1 VLLVSAPQSSV
12 PPLAVVLNP
21 NAGGGQAT
29 REWPRLEAELKRRG
43 QPFELILESSGDDAL
58 ARIQALPP
66 RIGVLAVG
74 GDGTVGALLPALVS
88 VPKRP
93 GRPLA
98 VVPLGTGNDFAGML
112 GLRPGQFAEAL
123 DRLSFQPRDVD
134 ALEVRILEGDGAGR
148 THVLLNGLGLGFD
161 AAVTANMAHAPAR
174 LQGFVRY
181 AWAAVATVR
190 ELRLADVQI
199 TLDGQPFYS
208 GPSPIVAVMNG
219 TRYGG
224 GFRISPQSDPRD
236 GQLDVVAGGPMNR
249 LQLVGLMLRV
259 LRGTHLDQLQVHAAK
274 GHEVTVRWDAPTPIH
289 LDGDLHGQV
298 TAIRVRVLEGVVKLL
313 NG

>member
-1 VLLVSAPQSSV
+1 MSVPESSV

-21 NAGGGQAT
+21 NAGGGLAL
-29 REWPRLEAELKRRG
+29 REWPRLEAELRRRD
-43 QPFELILESSGDDAL
+43 QPFELILEDSGEDAL

-88 VPKRP
+88 VPKRQ

-112 GLRPGQFAEAL
+112 GLKTGHFAEAL

-148 THVLLNGLGLGFD
+148 SHILLNGLGLGFD
-161 AAVTANMAHAPAR
+161 AAVTANMARAPAR
-174 LQGFVRY
+174 FQGFARY
-181 AWAAVATVR
+181 AWSAVATVR
-190 ELRLADVQI
+190 ELHLAEVQI
-199 TLDGQPFYS
+199 TLDGQHFYD

-224 GFRISPQSDPRD
+224 GFQISPRSDPRD
-236 GQLDVVAGGPMNR
+236 GLLNVVAGGPVNR
-249 LQLVGLMLRV
+249 LQLMGLMLRV
-259 LRGTHLDQLQVHAAK
+259 LRGTHLDQPQVHTAQ
-274 GHEVTVRWDAPTPIH
+274 GQEVTVRWDAPTPLH

-298 TAIRVRVLEGVVKLL
+298 TAIRVRVLKGAVRLL
-313 NG
+313 NA

>member
-1 VLLVSAPQSSV
+1 MSAPESSV

-21 NAGGGQAT
+21 NAGGGLAT

-43 QPFELILESSGDDAL
+43 QPFELILEDSGEDAL

-88 VPKRP
+88 VADRP

-112 GLRPGQFAEAL
+112 GLKTGQFAEAL
-123 DRLSFQPRDVD
+123 DRLTFQPRDVD
-134 ALEVRILEGDGAGR
+134 ALEVHILEGDGAGR

-174 LQGFVRY
+174 FQGFVRY
-181 AWAAVATVR
+181 AWSAIATVR
-190 ELRLADVQI
+190 ELHLSEVQI

-208 GPSPIVAVMNG
+208 GLSPIVAVMNG

-224 GFRISPQSDPRD
+224 GFQISPQSSPRD
-236 GQLDVVAGGPMNR
+236 GLLDVVAGGPMNR
-249 LQLVGLMLRV
+249 FQLVGLMLRV
-259 LRGTHLDQLQVHAAK
+259 LRGTHLDQPQVHTAQ
-274 GHEVTVRWDAPTPIH
+274 GREVVIRWDAPTPIH

-298 TAIRVRVLEGVVKLL
+298 MAIRVRVLAGVVKLL

>member
-1 VLLVSAPQSSV
+1 MPDVSAPPSSV

-21 NAGGGQAT
+21 NAGGGLAT

-43 QPFELILESSGDDAL
+43 QPFELILEDSGEDAL

-66 RIGVLAVG
+66 RIAVLAVG

-88 VPKRP
+88 VPGRP

-112 GLRPGQFAEAL
+112 GLKTGQFAEAL
-123 DRLSFQPRDVD
+123 DRLTFQPRDVD

-161 AAVTANMAHAPAR
+161 AAVTANMARAPR
-174 LQGFVRY
+174 QFQGFARY
-181 AWAAVATVR
+181 AWSAVATVR
-190 ELRLADVQI
+190 ELHLSEVQI

-224 GFRISPQSDPRD
+224 GFQISPRSSPRD
-236 GQLDVVAGGPMNR
+236 GLLDVVAGGPMNR
-249 LQLVGLMLRV
+249 FQLVKLMLRV
-259 LRGTHLDQLQVHAAK
+259 LSGTHLDQPQVHTAQGREAVIRWNAA
-274 GHEVTVRWDAPTPIH
+274 TPLH

-298 TAIRVRVLEGVVKLL
+298 TAIKVRVLEGVVKLL

>member
-1 VLLVSAPQSSV
+1 MPDVSAPQSSV

-21 NAGGGQAT
+21 NAGGGLAT

-43 QPFELILESSGDDAL
+43 QPFELILEDSGEDAL

-66 RIGVLAVG
+66 RIAVLAVG

-88 VPKRP
+88 VPKRQ

-112 GLRPGQFAEAL
+112 GLKTGQFAEAL
-123 DRLSFQPRDVD
+123 DRLTFQPRNVD

-161 AAVTANMAHAPAR
+161 AAVTANMARAPR
-174 LQGFVRY
+174 QFQGFARY
-181 AWAAVATVR
+181 VWSAVATVR
-190 ELRLADVQI
+190 ELHLSEVQI

-224 GFRISPQSDPRD
+224 GFLISPQSSPRD
-236 GQLDVVAGGPMNR
+236 GLLDVVAGGPMNR
-249 LQLVGLMLRV
+249 FQLVKLMLRV
-259 LRGTHLDQLQVHAAK
+259 LRGTHLDQPQVRTAQGREA
-274 GHEVTVRWDAPTPIH
+274 TVRWAAPTPLH

-298 TAIRVRVLEGVVKLL
+298 TAIKVRVLEGVGKLL

>member
-1 VLLVSAPQSSV
+1 M

-21 NAGGGQAT
+21 NAGGGLAT

-43 QPFELILESSGDDAL
+43 QPFELILEDSGEDAL

-66 RIGVLAVG
+66 RIAVLAVG

-88 VPKRP
+88 VPGRQ

-112 GLRPGQFAEAL
+112 GLKAGHFAEAL
-123 DRLSFQPRDVD
+123 DRLAFAPRDVD

-161 AAVTANMAHAPAR
+161 AAVTANMARAPAR
-174 LQGFVRY
+174 FQGFARY
-181 AWAAVATVR
+181 AWSAIATVR
-190 ELRLADVQI
+190 ELHLSNVQI
-199 TLDGQPFYS
+199 TLDGGALYS

-224 GFRISPQSDPRD
+224 GFQISPQSSPRD
-236 GQLDVVAGGPMNR
+236 GLLNVVVGGPMNR
-249 LQLVGLMLRV
+249 LQLVKLMLRV
-259 LRGTHLDQLQVHAAK
+259 LRGSHLSQSQVHTAQ
-274 GHEVTVRWDAPTPIH
+274 GREVVIRWDAPTPLH
-289 LDGDLHGQV
+289 LDGDLHGQA
-298 TAIRVRVLEGVVKLL
+298 TAIRVRILEGVVKLL

>member
-1 VLLVSAPQSSV
+1 MSAPATPL

-21 NAGGGQAT
+21 NAGGGLAT
-29 REWPRLEAELKRRG
+29 REWPRLEAELRRRG
-43 QPFELILESSGDDAL
+43 QPFELILEASGEDAL
-58 ARIQALPP
+58 ARIDALPP
-66 RIGVLAVG
+66 HIGVLAVG

-88 VPKRP
+88 VPQRQ

-98 VVPLGTGNDFAGML
+98 VMPLGTGNDFAGML
-112 GLRPGQFAEAL
+112 GLKAGHFDEAL

-161 AAVTANMAHAPAR
+161 AAVTANMERAPQR
-174 LQGFVRY
+174 VRGFARY

-190 ELRLADVQI
+190 ELRVADVQI

-224 GFRISPQSDPRD
+224 GFRISPQSSPRD
-236 GQLDVVAGGPMNR
+236 GVLDVVAGGSMNR

-259 LRGTHLDQLQVHAAK
+259 LRGTHLAQPQVHTAQ
-274 GHEVTVRWDAPTPIH
+274 GREVTVRWDAPTPLH
-289 LDGDLHGQV
+289 LDGDVHGQV

>member
-1 VLLVSAPQSSV
+1 MSASQSSV

-21 NAGGGQAT
+21 NAGGGLAT

-43 QPFELILESSGDDAL
+43 QPFELILEGSGDDAL

-66 RIGVLAVG
+66 QIGVLAVG

-88 VPKRP
+88 VPQRL

-112 GLRPGQFAEAL
+112 GLKTGHFAEAL

-148 THVLLNGLGLGFD
+148 THILLNGLGLGFD

-174 LQGFVRY
+174 FQGFARY
-181 AWAAVATVR
+181 AWAAVATIR
-190 ELRLADVQI
+190 ELHLSGVQI
-199 TLDGQPFYS
+199 ALDGQSFYS

-224 GFRISPQSDPRD
+224 GFRISPQSSPRD
-236 GQLDVVAGGPMNR
+236 GLLDVVAGGPMNR

-259 LRGTHLDQLQVHAAK
+259 LRGTHLDQPQVHAAQ
-274 GHEVTVRWDAPTPIH
+274 GREVTVRWDAPTPLH

-298 TAIRVRVLEGVVKLL
+298 TAIRVRVLAGAVKLL